1 MYDIFFWMKKRPL
14 YYSPLFFFLLRR
26 HKERDVPNNKLCSPN
41 GVLHERQNDGVLGE
55 HRHHNR
61 RLKKR
66 DRQTSEEEDLFYQH
80 DDAKNNTS
88 TERGQHSGKGEE
100 RLEGGRAKTREQFQR
115 EIRPVR
121 VLG

>member
-1 MYDIFFWMKKRPL
+1 MKEEKRPFHLFLFPAVTKKRDV
-14 YYSPLFFFLLRR
+14 SPIPR
-26 HKERDVPNNKLCSPN
+26 ED

-55 HRHHNR
+55 HRR

-66 DRQTSEEEDLFYQH
+66 DRQESEEDLFYRH
-80 DDAKNNTS
+80 EYTKNTS

>member
-1 MYDIFFWMKKRPL
+1 MKEEKRPTSFFLFPIAVTKKRDV
-14 YYSPLFFFLLRR
+14 SPIPR
-26 HKERDVPNNKLCSPN
+26 ED

-61 RLKKR
+61 LKKR
-66 DRQTSEEEDLFYQH
+66 DRQTSEEDLFYQH
-80 DDAKNNTS
+80 DTKNTS

>member
-1 MYDIFFWMKKRPL
+1 MKKKRG
-14 YYSPLFFFLLRR
+14 LFTHLFLLKPAVTKQNTER
-26 HKERDVPNNKLCSPN
+26 ERDVPTLDDKLCSPN
-41 GVLHERQNDGVLGE
+41 GVLHERQNGVFLGE
-55 HRHHNR
+55 HRCH

-66 DRQTSEEEDLFYQH
+66 DDRQTSEEDLFYRH
-80 DDAKNNTS
+80 DAKNNTS